1 MFISVYSGSSSAFSL
16 MGLSR
21 LSMGAE
27 DSWVGVDG
35 DSGDIDGGA
44 GMGDI
49 IWSVDI
55 LCFGLRVLAG

>member
-1 MFISVYSGSSSAFSL
+1 

-27 DSWVGVDG
+27 YSWIGVDG

-55 LCFGLRVLAG
+55 LCFGGTIWRFNVGEVS